1 MESPLV
7 KNTKLVEVNERE
19 DMPTSNK
26 LGLIMEGM
34 YGIRVDLYGA
44 YEPVRQNKN
53 GFLLV
58 CEPRAKLLVKSF
70 LDNQECTSMAHLGTW
85 TRVHRGSYDL
95 LIIKWRGKACCQVI
109 EEGEQ

>member
-1 MESPLV
+1 MMESPLV
-7 KNTKLVEVNERE
+7 KNTKLVKVNERE

-34 YGIRVDLYGA
+34 YGIRVELYRA

-58 CEPRAKLLVKSF
+58 CESRAKLLVKSF
-70 LDNQECTSMAHLGTW
+70 LDNQECTRMAHLGT
-85 TRVHRGSYDL
+85 
-95 LIIKWRGKACCQVI
+95 
-109 EEGEQ
+109 